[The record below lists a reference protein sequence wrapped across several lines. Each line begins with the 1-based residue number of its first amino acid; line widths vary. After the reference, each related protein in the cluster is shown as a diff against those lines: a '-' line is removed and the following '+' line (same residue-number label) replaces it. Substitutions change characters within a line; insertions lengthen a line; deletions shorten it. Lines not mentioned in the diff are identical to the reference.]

1 MAGNRQLNQFRRI
14 GIAFALPL
22 VIFVGVFIALPTLNI
37 ISGALHWGA
46 FSDALGDD
54 RIRHVLWITVWQASW
69 STFVAAV
76 IGFPLAV
83 VLAHHSFRGKRV
95 VAAAFSLPF
104 VLPTVVIAL
113 AAVSLS
119 GGSHPLITI
128 VMTHAYFNVSVVV
141 RVVRSHLQSTVTT
154 FNNAAATLGA
164 GPFERLRT
172 IDLPIAR
179 KSLTSAMT
187 MVFVFCVTS
196 FGVVRIIGG
205 ISATTT
211 EVEIFIRAIQLGD
224 MPTAV
229 ALSVMQI
236 VFLLLVVAFFRP
248 TAPTLRSSSV
258 ASEYQRALDGAGR
271 FAMWLVGCL
280 FAVPVVVILLKSVR
294 TGGSWSTAGWHGIDN
309 GVLVNSL
316 KFAAGA
322 AVLASLLS
330 VAAVMA
336 VAHAGHASRVV
347 NAFAS
352 IPVIVSS
359 IILSVGVVSTF
370 NTGWYDFRGSAWLLP
385 VMHAVVALPVSFRI
399 LRGPIERLTSEHRDA
414 AATLGA
420 SPWTVI
426 ATVDLRALRRGLLP
440 MSAVAACISLGEF
453 GAASVLSRSGSR
465 TVPLEISRLL
475 GRPGDTN
482 QLQAYALAS
491 ILMITVAV
499 IMVTLGERDA

>member
-1 MAGNRQLNQFRRI
+1 MARNSQLNQFRRI
-14 GIAFALPL
+14 GIACALPL
-22 VIFVGVFIALPTLNI
+22 VLFVGVFIALPTLNI
-37 ISGALHWGA
+37 LSEALHWGA
-46 FSDALGDD
+46 FSEALGDD

-69 STFVAAV
+69 STLIAAV
-76 IGFPLAV
+76 IGLPLAV
-83 VLAHHSFRGKRV
+83 VLSHHSFRGKRV
-95 VAAAFSLPF
+95 VAAVFSLPF

-128 VMTHAYFNVSVVV
+128 VVTHAYFNVSVVV
-141 RVVRSHLQSTVTT
+141 RVVRSHLQNTVTT

-172 IDLPIAR
+172 IDLPIVR
-179 KSLTSAMT
+179 RSLTSAMT
-187 MVFVFCVTS
+187 IVFVFCVTS

-205 ISATTT
+205 VSATTT

-229 ALSVMQI
+229 ALSVIQI
-236 VFLLLVVAFFRP
+236 AFLLLVVALFRP
-248 TAPTLRSSSV
+248 TAPTLRSSAV
-258 ASEYQRALDGAGR
+258 ASEYQRALGGTGQS
-271 FAMWLVGCL
+271 AMWLVGGI
-280 FAVPVVVILLKSVR
+280 FMAPVVVVLQKSLR
-294 TGGSWSTAGWHGIDN
+294 TGGRWSTAGWHGIDT

-316 KFAAGA
+316 KFALGA
-322 AVLASLLS
+322 TAVASLLS
-330 VAAVMA
+330 VAAVLA
-336 VAHAGHASRVV
+336 IAHTGRTSRSV
-347 NAFAS
+347 NAFAT
-352 IPVIVSS
+352 IPVLVSS

-370 NTGWYDFRGSAWLLP
+370 NKGWYDFRGSAWLLP
-385 VMHAVVALPVSFRI
+385 VMHAVAALPISFRI
-399 LRGPIERLTSEHRDA
+399 LRGPIERLTSEHREA

-426 ATVDLRALRRGLLP
+426 TTVDLRALRRGLLP
-440 MSAVAACISLGEF
+440 MSAVAAGISLGEF

-499 IMVTLGERDA
+499 LMVTLGERDA